1 MRPDPSLW
9 QLQAHRVAPYGQL
22 GEPITGTLGA
32 IAATLAFIAF
42 PGRLAFSL
50 IMEFIR

>member
-9 QLQAHRVAPYGQL
+9 QLQAHRVAPHGLL
-22 GEPITGTLGA
+22 GEPITAA
-32 IAATLAFIAF
+32 IAGVALTCAFIAF
-42 PGRLAFSL
+42 PGRLALSL

>member
-9 QLQAHRVAPYGQL
+9 QLQADRVAPHGLL

-32 IAATLAFIAF
+32 IALMLAVIAF
-42 PGRLAFSL
+42 PGRVALSL